1 MHTETVDKLLN
12 YSTTLPMRHVMN
24 TDYEI
29 AAKRDQRVLI
39 QVIILVYL
47 ALSTVELA
55 WCH

>member
-1 MHTETVDKLLN
+1 
-12 YSTTLPMRHVMN
+12 MRHVMSA
-24 TDYEI
+24 DYEI

-47 ALSTVELA
+47 VLSTVELA